1 VETKTERWS
10 IRVTPAEDTIVRRVV
25 DNTGMSLN
33 DYVVSCA
40 VAAAVDE
47 LADRCAFSLSPEAWD
62 ELQDLLDRP
71 VAAKPKINALLA
83 EPSVLDHE

>member
-1 VETKTERWS
+1 M
-10 IRVTPAEDTIVRRVV
+10 RRVV

-33 DYVVSCA
+33 DYVVSSS
-40 VAAAVDE
+40 VAAATED
-47 LADRCAFSLSPEAWD
+47 LADQRAFSLSPEVWD

-83 EPSVLDHE
+83 EPSVLTA